1 MESKIYFYKL
11 RALSVFTRL
20 VGQRKPLSNK
30 RHLLTLFSKKRRLND
45 IQEVSYSQKKKNLP
59 SRYKLRQ
66 IGFIKTSLIAQK
78 SNYHKLTYDSN
89 F

>member
-45 IQEVSYSQKKKNLP
+45 IQEVSYSQKKNLP

-78 SNYHKLTYDSN
+78 KT
-89 F
+89 